1 MTWLEQLKFWVLL
14 TLTIPSTIC
23 SILIFIYFYQQQRKI
38 SIYHH
43 LTLLLT
49 IGSFLQLTINFP
61 FIMAYY
67 HRGTVIRASSSF
79 CLWWNWWEYS
89 INGLLL
95 FVMAWGSIERHILVF
110 NRAALATRR
119 NKLLFHIL
127 PMVVVCFYPGIFYF
141 AVMILNTCTNQWN
154 YDAVFCQIPCYLTAQ
169 QALATYDFIGNVV
182 FPVSAIAIANGSL
195 IFRIVWQK
203 RHHQIVWRRQY
214 KLTRQ
219 LVLIA
224 VVYMAFWFPLTIN
237 GLITTFAPTSV
248 LTSIQVNYFFFLLFM
263 IPDLLPFT
271 LLACLSNFTT
281 TIFKKQPRSIVPMH

>member
-1 MTWLEQLKFWVLL
+1 MSWLVQVKFWMLL

-23 SILIFIYFYQQQRKI
+23 SILIFIYFYRQRRKI

-43 LTLLLT
+43 LTLVLI

-67 HRGTVIRASSSF
+67 HRGKVIPASSSF

-95 FVMAWGSIERHILVF
+95 FVMAWGSVERHILIF
-110 NRAALATRR
+110 HRAALVTRR
-119 NKLLFHIL
+119 NQLLFHIL
-127 PMVVVCFYPGIFYF
+127 PMAIACFYPGIFYF
-141 AVMILNTCTNQWN
+141 TVMILNTCTNQWN
-154 YDAVFCQIPCYLTAQ
+154 YDAIFCQIPCYLATQ
-169 QALATYDFIGNVV
+169 PALATYDFIENVA
-182 FPVSAIAIANGSL
+182 FPVFAIAIANGSL

-203 RHHQIVWRRQY
+203 RRHQIGWRRQY

-219 LVLIA
+219 LVLVA

-237 GLITTFAPTSV
+237 GLITTFAPTSI
-248 LTSIQVNYFFFLLFM
+248 LISIQVNYFFFLVFM
-263 IPDLLPFT
+263 VPSLLPFT
-271 LLACLSNFTT
+271 LLACLSNFTK
-281 TIFKKQPRSIVPMH
+281 TIFKKQPRFIVPIP